1 MKYWSCARFKPYLHF
16 YWNSFSWNYICM
28 TWAGKAPVTH
38 KAASSVAY
46 VRGKTVVHMTSRTPY
61 HRNELCWSLLVSKT
75 IRWTFFLCKH
85 LLLLQKMLVAAGTWA
100 KILYVTSLRTAQ
112 ESLQKEEGEEIIF
125 RLPIPDWGPVYTYPY
140 SFENVT
146 FFLRF
151 QKNSRPLIAFS
162 SRFRPSTR
170 MWWINLKT
178 ITYPTVQAWLIRVR
192 LLWARKSCVF
202 KWKRIRVDKA
212 WVDVTP
218 KALCIV

>member
-1 MKYWSCARFKPYLHF
+1 
-16 YWNSFSWNYICM
+16 M

-38 KAASSVAY
+38 KAASRGVAY
-46 VRGKTVVHMTSRTPY
+46 VRVKTVVHMTSRTPY
-61 HRNELCWSLLVSKT
+61 HRNEGFVGLCWCLKQFVEPFSYVNTCLCSKKCSLL
-75 IRWTFFLCKH
+75 
-85 LLLLQKMLVAAGTWA
+85 QATWA
-100 KILYVTSLRTAQ
+100 IILYVTSLRTAQ

-125 RLPIPDWGPVYTYPY
+125 RLAIPDWGPVYTYPY

-151 QKNSRPLIAFS
+151 QKSSRPLVAFS